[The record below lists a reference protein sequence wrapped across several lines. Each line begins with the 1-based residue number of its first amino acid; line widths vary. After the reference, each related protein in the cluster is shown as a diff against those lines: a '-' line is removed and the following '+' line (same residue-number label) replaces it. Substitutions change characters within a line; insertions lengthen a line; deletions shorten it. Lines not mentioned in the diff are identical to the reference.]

1 MEISINEFREIIG
14 YARVGHVINAIEIS
28 EEELP
33 KDFFDE
39 YEPRKYFY
47 DEYEGIIINSNY
59 EPPQEIDHTDN
70 GVDEVSVK
78 EDKIEKLE
86 KENEKLR
93 QEFTEFKEKVEKLLA
108 TEA

>member
-1 MEISINEFREIIG
+1 MEIVINESREIIG

-33 KDFFDE
+33 YDFYDN
-39 YEPRKYFY
+39 YEPSKYIY
-47 DEYEGIIINSNY
+47 DEYEGIIINTNY
-59 EPPQEIDHTDN
+59 EPPNEIDFTESAT
-70 GVDEVSVK
+70 DEVRFK
-78 EDKIEKLE
+78 EDKIEELE

-93 QEFTEFKEKVEKLLA
+93 KEFNELKEKVEKLLA

>member
-108 TEA
+108 IEA